1 MNDNKFDNVIKD
13 QFGNYRPDVPAH
25 VWEKIVSQKDN
36 KKPFAYWFNNAKV
49 KVAAAVLCIAIAS
62 GLYFFNN
69 KKQKSSEIIPSVAEK
84 NINPNSNPA
93 TNSVGSTS
101 SNTVSSKK
109 EIGLEDIASSLSANL
124 AKPNAGEVRKPM
136 VENFDNPFVKRINA
150 TERTKDKSNNNT
162 LTIKNGAAETIEME
176 IVRNYLSMTE
186 ILSPQSL
193 ETNRNFNPVITK
205 KLLPKTATIPCPE
218 AERNTAGNKR
228 YVELFG
234 GPDYIFTSY
243 DDTANSAYLQQR
255 KASTGINAAYSL
267 GLRYTRVF
275 KNGVSIR
282 TGINYS
288 HISENFI
295 SKNGFIVERVY
306 TVNNAGDTTGTF
318 TRSTSQFNRS
328 KNVYRSID
336 VPLLMGVEFGNGRL
350 HTNISAGA
358 SVNVFSKQS
367 GLALDVNGNPVDISS
382 GKSSSIYQYKTSA
395 GVSFLGSV
403 SFYYKL
409 NENVHILAEPYMRYS
424 LSPITKPDL
433 TFKQKFHT
441 GGVRLGVRLDF

>member
-1 MNDNKFDNVIKD
+1 MNDNKFDDVIKE
-13 QFGNYRPDVPAH
+13 QFGKYRPDVPPH
-25 VWEKIVSQKDN
+25 IWEKIASQKDK
-36 KKPFAYWFNNAKV
+36 KKPFGFWFNNAKV
-49 KVAAAVLCIAIAS
+49 KVAAAVLFIAIAT

-69 KKQKSSEIIPSVAEK
+69 AKQKSSEIIPTVAEK

-93 TNSVGSTS
+93 MNSDGSTS
-101 SNTVSSKK
+101 ANSISSKK
-109 EIGLEDIASSLSANL
+109 EIGSDDVPSSPSANL
-124 AKPNAGEVRKPM
+124 TKPNSGEVSKTV

-150 TERTKDKSNNNT
+150 TERYRDKSNNT
-162 LTIKNGAAETIEME
+162 LVIKNGPAETIEME
-176 IVRNYLSMTE
+176 TVRNYLSMRE

-193 ETNRNFNPVITK
+193 ETNRNFSPVMSK
-205 KLLPKTATIPCPE
+205 KSLLKTATIPCPE

-228 YVELFG
+228 YVELYG

-243 DDTANSAYLQQR
+243 DDTANSTYLQQR

-267 GLRYTRVF
+267 GVRYTRVF

-295 SKNGFIVERVY
+295 SKNGSIVERVY

-318 TRSTSQFNRS
+318 TRSTTQFNRS

-336 VPLLMGVEFGNGRL
+336 VPLLMGVEFGNGKL

-367 GLALDVNGNPVDISS
+367 GLAIDVNGNPVDISS

-403 SFYYKL
+403 SLYYKL

-441 GGVRLGVRLDF
+441 AGVRLGVRLDF